1 MSADSVKTHERFAVK
16 LELPFPLLSDADKAV
31 MQAYGMMKNKSMYG
45 KTFLGIERMTFVID
59 REGTIRRIWPKV
71 KVEGHAAE
79 VLEYVRQL

>member
-1 MSADSVKTHERFAVK
+1 MSADSVKTHERFAAK

-45 KTFLGIERMTFVID
+45 KTFLGIERMTLVID